1 MRLRSSRFRS
11 QPVYVQMKTFC
22 SVYGCVL
29 RAVTAAVYSNSAVE
43 CLTVLLLD
51 VLSAAHDTARHES
64 EADNSCIA
72 WRGIVQRLMDAES
85 EVELSGSIS
94 LSAVTKKLVQMK
106 DDL

>member
-1 MRLRSSRFRS
+1 MRLRSLGFHA
-11 QPVYVQMKTFC
+11 VHEQMKTLC

-29 RAVTAAVYSNSAVE
+29 RAITEPVNINNAAE

-51 VLSAAHDTARHES
+51 VLSAVHDTARHES
-64 EADNSCIA
+64 EADDSCIA
-72 WRGIVQRLMDAES
+72 RRTIVQRLMDAKS
-85 EVELSGSIS
+85 EVELSSSFS